1 MKILWDV
8 MIQCDREI
16 TARKPDIVLVKK
28 NKRSCTITDITIT
41 VYIRVKEKQ
50 KGKIER
56 YQELKTEI
64 KRMWNIRSIKVIPVV
79 VGALGSTSKK
89 LKKCIE
95 LRVAIST
102 ALLQK
107 TACILREGQL
117 VY

>member
-1 MKILWDV
+1 MNKNETRCAI
-8 MIQCDREI
+8 I
-16 TARKPDIVLVKK
+16 DIA
-28 NKRSCTITDITIT
+28 IPGDM
-41 VYIRVKEKQ
+41 RVSEKEKE
-50 KGKIER
+50 KIER

-95 LRVAIST
+95 ELGVVIST

-107 TACILREGQL
+107 IAFARDSSYIKQCFRLRIRVVETGL
-117 VY
+117 G